1 MGVILAMECAYQK
14 NWHNLWIE
22 SDSKLVTL
30 AIK

>member
-1 MGVILAMECAYQK
+1 MTVILATECAYQK

-22 SDSKLVTL
+22 SDSKLVAL